1 MLLRTTRRR
10 LFTFA
15 SMVLLVPV
23 VALAHHSY
31 TAEFDT
37 TKPIKLTGVLTRVE
51 WANPHIYYY
60 VDAPD
65 KTGKIVNYAIEGGP
79 PNILFRAGWRKDTLK
94 QGDTVTVEGFM
105 AKDGSNHVNGR
116 NVTLPNG
123 KKIFAGS
130 NDGSPLQTGPQ

>member
-1 MLLRTTRRR
+1 MKRLL
-10 LFTFA
+10 LVGVA
-15 SMVLLVPV
+15 VLLTGSLP
-23 VALAHHSY
+23 AQAHHSAAAVY
-31 TAEFDT
+31 DAK
-37 TKPIKLTGVLTRVE
+37 KPIKFTGKVTKVE

-65 KTGKIVNYAIEGGP
+65 KSGKIVNYAVEGGP

-94 QGDTVTVEGFM
+94 PGDTVTVEGFL

-116 NVTLPNG
+116 TVTLPDG

-130 NDGSPLQTGPQ
+130 NDGSPLQTGAQ

>member
-1 MLLRTTRRR
+1 MRCILPAAVAGL
-10 LFTFA
+10 
-15 SMVLLVPV
+15 LLVSVP
-23 VALAHHSY
+23 LQAHHAAAAVYDSN
-31 TAEFDT
+31 
-37 TKPIKLTGVLTRVE
+37 KPITFTGKVTKVE

-94 QGDTVTVEGFM
+94 QGDTITVEGFM

>member
-1 MLLRTTRRR
+1 MRRILPAAIAGLL
-10 LFTFA
+10 LA
-15 SMVLLVPV
+15 SVPV
-23 VALAHHSY
+23 QAHHAAAAVYDSN
-31 TAEFDT
+31 
-37 TKPIKLTGVLTRVE
+37 KPITFTGKVTKVE

-65 KTGKIVNYAIEGGP
+65 KSGKVVNYAIEGGP

-94 QGDTVTVEGFM
+94 AGDTVTVDGFM

-123 KKIFAGS
+123 KRIFAGS

>member
-1 MLLRTTRRR
+1 MR
-10 LFTFA
+10 L
-15 SMVLLVPV
+15 VLPAV
-23 VALAHHSY
+23 VAALLLANVPAQGHHAAAAVYDSK
-31 TAEFDT
+31 
-37 TKPIKLTGVLTRVE
+37 KPIKFTGKVTKVE

-65 KTGKIVNYAIEGGP
+65 STGKVVNYAIEGGP

-94 QGDTVTVEGFM
+94 PGDTITVEGFM

-116 NVTLPNG
+116 NVTLSDG
-123 KKIFAGS
+123 KRIFAGS

>member
-1 MLLRTTRRR
+1 MRGILPAAVAGLL
-10 LFTFA
+10 LA
-15 SMVLLVPV
+15 SVPV
-23 VALAHHSY
+23 QAHHAAAAVYDSN
-31 TAEFDT
+31 
-37 TKPIKLTGVLTRVE
+37 KPITFTGKVTKVE

-60 VDAPD
+60 VDATD

-94 QGDTVTVEGFM
+94 PGDTVTVEGYL

-116 NVTLPNG
+116 NVTLPDG